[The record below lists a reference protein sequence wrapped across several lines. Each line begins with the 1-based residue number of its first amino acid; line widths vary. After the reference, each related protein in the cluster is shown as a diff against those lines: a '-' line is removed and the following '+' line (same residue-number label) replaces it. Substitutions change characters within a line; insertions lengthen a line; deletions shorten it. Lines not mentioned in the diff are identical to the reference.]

1 MKHIT
6 FFIFIFSSISSL
18 ALAKGVDDL
27 RWIAQ
32 DYPPYSYIDASG
44 ENKGLAID
52 VLDKILRK
60 ANSSKTTADVEIKT
74 FSKIFVKMN
83 NDKNT
88 VFFPLARSPERESM
102 FKWVGPIFKDQPV
115 IFAKAN
121 SNITINYIADL
132 KPYKI
137 VGREAYHGV
146 KQLGDLDNINFVDN
160 DTAAIQ
166 NLADKEDLA
175 VCDKLSCLNSIET
188 LGFKEQDYKIVYK
201 LSPSDMYFAF
211 NKDTDDAIVNEVREA
226 LK

>member
-6 FFIFIFSSISSL
+6 SFIFIFSTISSL

-32 DYPPYSYIDASG
+32 NYPPYSYVDKSDQ
-44 ENKGLAID
+44 NKGVAID

-60 ANSSKTTADVEIKT
+60 ANSSKTTANVEIKT
-74 FSKIFVKMN
+74 FSKIFVRMN

-88 VFFPLARSPERESM
+88 VFFPLARLPERESM

-121 SNITINYIADL
+121 SNITINSMADL

-137 VGREAYHGV
+137 AGREAYHGV
-146 KQLGDLDNINFVDN
+146 KQLGNLDNINFVES
-160 DTAAIQ
+160 DTAAIK
-166 NLADKEDLA
+166 NLTDQADLA

-188 LGFKEQDYKIVYK
+188 LGLKKQNYKIVYV
-201 LSPSDMYFAF
+201 LTPSDMYFAF
-211 NKDTDDAIVNEVREA
+211 NKDTDDAIVDEVREA